1 MVLTVFI
8 TAKEKINHLLSDSK
22 SNHCVPTSPPLHV
35 LAKQAKVQLQLAQ
48 AYFENVSDPELV
60 DYAINNL
67 EAAEK
72 RYNYL
77 LKQIREQ

>member
-1 MVLTVFI
+1 MLAAARERMSQWISNINKPESLLVENAPPPINQLVDQ
-8 TAKEKINHLLSDSK
+8 AKEQWQH
-22 SNHCVPTSPPLHV
+22 
-35 LAKQAKVQLQLAQ
+35 AM

-60 DYAINNL
+60 DYAINSL

-77 LKQIREQ
+77 LKRLREQ

>member
-1 MVLTVFI
+1 MFLEAREKLNKWISNVNKPDNLLESNVPPLQQI
-8 TAKEKINHLLSDSK
+8 VEDAKESWQ
-22 SNHCVPTSPPLHV
+22 
-35 LAKQAKVQLQLAQ
+35 QAR

-60 DYAINNL
+60 DYAIKNL

-77 LKQIREQ
+77 LKQLREQ

>member
-1 MVLTVFI
+1 MFAAARDRLSLWLSNINKPQSLLDSAIQPSLVELVGQ
-8 TAKEKINHLLSDSK
+8 AKEQWQ
-22 SNHCVPTSPPLHV
+22 
-35 LAKQAKVQLQLAQ
+35 QAMT
-48 AYFENVSDPELV
+48 YFENVSDPELV

-77 LKQIREQ
+77 LKQLRVQ